1 MTDFETV
8 VSLAEAIQSI
18 AGTSAQRRYLD
29 SSSFLFDMEIVSPLY
44 FVATKCRHPIIRR
57 RATRILKSTQRRE
70 GLWDS
75 NMAAAVAERIML
87 LEEANLTTL
96 DGSELP
102 KEEDRIHNT
111 QIKSEPGMNPKKHNL
126 CFYTRPRGINGPW
139 HSWSEQLVLS

>member
-1 MTDFETV
+1 MTEFETV
-8 VSLAEAIQSI
+8 VGLAEAIQSI
-18 AGTSAQRRYLD
+18 AGTSAQRKYMD

-44 FVATKCRHPIIRR
+44 YVGTKCRHPVIRR
-57 RATRILKSTQRRE
+57 RAIQILKGTQRRE

-102 KEEDRIHNT
+102 NEEDRIHNA
-111 QIKSEPGMNPKKHNL
+111 QIKSEPGINPRKHNL
-126 CFYTRPRGINGPW
+126 CFYTRPKGMDGPW
-139 HSWSEQLVLS
+139 HTWSEQIILP